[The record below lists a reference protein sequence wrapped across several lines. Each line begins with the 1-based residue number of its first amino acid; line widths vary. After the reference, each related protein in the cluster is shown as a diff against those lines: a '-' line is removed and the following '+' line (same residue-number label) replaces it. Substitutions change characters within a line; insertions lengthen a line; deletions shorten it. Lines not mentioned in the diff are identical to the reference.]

1 VVTFKLFEMRGTE
14 PFFLMYGFAHEWSGY
29 KLTQDQE
36 RLMKQ
41 KKDRQLF
48 FEIGRDLA
56 RGIKAGT
63 KAIPSYIVIE
73 QEVGHDAVR

>member
-1 VVTFKLFEMRGTE
+1 MITFKLFEMRGTE
-14 PFFLMYGFAHEWSGY
+14 PFFLMYGFAREWSGY
-29 KLTQDQE
+29 KLTVDQE

-41 KKDRQLF
+41 KKDRQIY

-63 KAIPSYIVIE
+63 KPVPSWLVIGH
-73 QEVGHDAVR
+73 EVTA